1 MNREELRKI
10 AEESHRIW
18 FERWIEKNRKNLENK
33 LVIAAKQG
41 FKNMGFYYP
50 LSEVDK
56 NLRNRLL
63 DVNTKKYLKDEFN
76 DIDVNIYEQDGLLGR
91 IDRKIIIEFRF

>member
-1 MNREELRKI
+1 MNGEELRKI

-18 FERWIEKNRKNLENK
+18 FERWIKKNRKNIENK
-33 LVIAAKQG
+33 LVISAKQG
-41 FKNMGFYYP
+41 FKYMVFYYP

-63 DVNTKKYLKDEFN
+63 DSRTEEYLREEFKDFK
-76 DIDVNIYEQDGLLGR
+76 VNIYEKDGLLG
-91 IDRKIIIEFRF
+91 IFDRKIIIEFRF

>member
-1 MNREELRKI
+1 MNREELMKM

-18 FERWIEKNRKNLENK
+18 FERWIKKNRENFENK

-41 FKNMGFYYP
+41 YRHANFYYP
-50 LSEVDK
+50 LSEVDR

-63 DVNTKKYLKDEFN
+63 DSRTEEYLREEFKDFK
-76 DIDVNIYEQDGLLGR
+76 VNIYEKDGLLGVF
-91 IDRKIIIEFRF
+91 DRKIIIEFRF

>member
-1 MNREELRKI
+1 MNGEELRKI

-18 FERWIEKNRKNLENK
+18 FERWIKKNRKNIENK
-33 LVIAAKQG
+33 LVISAKQG
-41 FKNMGFYYP
+41 FKHMVFYYP

-63 DVNTKKYLKDEFN
+63 DSRTEEYLRDEFK
-76 DIDVNIYEQDGLLGR
+76 DFKVDIYEKDGLLG
-91 IDRKIIIEFRF
+91 IFDRRIIIEFRF

>member
-18 FERWIEKNRKNLENK
+18 FEKWIEKNRKNIENK
-33 LVIAAKQG
+33 LVISAKQG
-41 FKNMGFYYP
+41 YRYINFYYP

>member
-1 MNREELRKI
+1 MNGEELRKI

-18 FERWIEKNRKNLENK
+18 FERWIKKNRKNIENK
-33 LVIAAKQG
+33 LAISAKQG
-41 FKNMGFYYP
+41 FKCMGFYYP

-63 DVNTKKYLKDEFN
+63 DSRTEEYLREEFKDFK
-76 DIDVNIYEQDGLLGR
+76 IDIYEKDGLLG
-91 IDRKIIIEFRF
+91 IFDRKIIIEFRF

>member
-1 MNREELRKI
+1 MNGEELRKI

-18 FERWIEKNRKNLENK
+18 FERWIKKNRKNIENK
-33 LVIAAKQG
+33 LVISAKQG
-41 FKNMGFYYP
+41 FKYMVFYYP

-63 DVNTKKYLKDEFN
+63 DSRTEDELQELIGKDVTIQIKPTNVQGTIWEEDDKN
-76 DIDVNIYEQDGLLGR
+76 E
-91 IDRKIIIEFRF
+91 K

>member
-76 DIDVNIYEQDGLLGR
+76 DIYLNIYDQYGLLGR